1 MVDFLT
7 VADVLMLHAEQV
19 DLYGGEQ
26 GVRDL
31 GLLESAVA
39 QPQAG
44 FGGEY
49 LHADLFEM
57 AAAYLFHI
65 VQNHPFLD
73 GNKRAGAVAA
83 LVFLD
88 VNGVE
93 IDAPKGRDLRTHDVR
108 RHQPGRQEGDRR
120 VLPPAR
126 RLIRAEL
133 GHPHDVRE
141 HHRSSA
147 IADVARVHG
156 TARWARDPGSPNRSP
171 RSRRASTP
179 RPAAPRPCLARHPS
193 AGCASRVGRRRR
205 CSGASSPYVLQAD
218 DVAMDQHPITV
229 GRFMAQP
236 TGDVHRHQT
245 VLRPLS

>member
-39 QPQAG
+39 QPQAK

-49 LHADLFEM
+49 LHADHFEM

-65 VQNHPFLD
+65 AQNHPFLD

-93 IDAPKGRDLRTHDVR
+93 IDTPKGAIYELTISVATSQAGKKEIAEFFC
-108 RHQPGRQEGDRR
+108 RHA
-120 VLPPAR
+120 L
-126 RLIRAEL
+126 
-133 GHPHDVRE
+133 
-141 HHRSSA
+141 
-147 IADVARVHG
+147 
-156 TARWARDPGSPNRSP
+156 
-171 RSRRASTP
+171 
-179 RPAAPRPCLARHPS
+179 
-193 AGCASRVGRRRR
+193 
-205 CSGASSPYVLQAD
+205 
-218 DVAMDQHPITV
+218 
-229 GRFMAQP
+229 
-236 TGDVHRHQT
+236 
-245 VLRPLS
+245 